1 VSEKLLSNNSQSDD
15 LQLDEFF
22 QTYRAACPDVEAGR
36 NFMPNLWQRIEARQ
50 TFWFVFQ
57 RFAKTATAACG
68 ALCLLMLALNLY
80 SPHQASTGSYMDALM
95 ADHTAEKTYYTE
107 AIRSAP
113 DSNDVPDGFAAS
125 PEE

>member
-1 VSEKLLSNNSQSDD
+1 VSEKLLTNNSQSDD

-22 QTYRAACPDVEAGR
+22 QTYRAACPDVEPGR

-57 RFAKTATAACG
+57 RLAKTATAACG

-80 SPHQASTGSYMDALM
+80 SPRQASIGSYMDALM

-113 DSNDVPDGFAAS
+113 NSDDVPDGFAVS
-125 PEE
+125 PE

>member
-1 VSEKLLSNNSQSDD
+1 MLTNNSQSDD
-15 LQLDEFF
+15 LQVDEFF
-22 QTYRAACPDVEAGR
+22 QTYRAACPDVEPGR

-80 SPHQASTGSYMDALM
+80 SPGQASMGSYTDALM
-95 ADHTAEKTYYTE
+95 AEHTAEKTYYTE

-113 DSNDVPDGFAAS
+113 DSNDVPDGYAVS
-125 PEE
+125 PE

>member
-1 VSEKLLSNNSQSDD
+1 VSEKLLTDNSQSDD

-22 QTYRAACPDVEAGR
+22 QTYRAACPEVEPGR

-80 SPHQASTGSYMDALM
+80 SPRQSSIGSYMDALM

-107 AIRSAP
+107 AIRSTP
-113 DSNDVPDGFAAS
+113 NSDDIPDGFAVS
-125 PEE
+125 PE